1 MGRQLPVTPNAR
13 VEGIRATRS
22 IHHAGGE
29 SLMEL
34 SGYIAILTGLIAAR
48 IINERGYRTLSDE
61 QKVRLMDGFSAQR
74 VYALILLL
82 VLIGG
87 YFFLI
92 RAGIDPTLLS
102 AGYFSLLA
110 AYIIVLAVWNHWRL
124 KALGMPDTYRRFFTA
139 SQAVSML
146 GVAWFFFTLFY

>member
-1 MGRQLPVTPNAR
+1 
-13 VEGIRATRS
+13 
-22 IHHAGGE
+22 
-29 SLMEL
+29 MEL